1 MRLGFNRVNFIQ
13 DIINNKFNGNIT
25 KCATELSLSHSYL
38 HAVIYDTKNKG
49 GVKLLNSIINY
60 CAKNKIDYHK
70 YIFINRRNK

>member
-1 MRLGFNRVNFIQ
+1 MQLGFNRVNFIQ

-25 KCATELSLSHSYL
+25 KCATELSLSNSYL

-49 GVKLLNSIINY
+49 GMKLLNAIIYY
-60 CAKNKIDYHK
+60 CMKNKIDYRK